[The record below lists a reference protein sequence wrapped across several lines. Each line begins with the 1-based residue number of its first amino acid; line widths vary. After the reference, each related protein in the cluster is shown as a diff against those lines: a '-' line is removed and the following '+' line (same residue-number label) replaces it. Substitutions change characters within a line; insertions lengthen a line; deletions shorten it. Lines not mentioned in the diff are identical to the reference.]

1 MKPALFVSVFALV
14 FAFHA
19 FAQAPAVPASP
30 APAVAAPAAPAAPVV
45 APVADPAA
53 PAAAE
58 VPAAA
63 PEVAPVPDVVKVEGD
78 KVTVNDIVTDAKGV
92 ADAVKA
98 YQDVKKEGD
107 KQTARLALMALLAAI
122 FKILLSCVKFTS
134 EFWKGKRGK
143 TALRITTLSLGVIV
157 ALVSHFAAGE
167 SWTSAIMLGVS
178 GPLAISI
185 HELFDIV
192 VNLVQ
197 KKPAGP
203 AK

>member
-1 MKPALFVSVFALV
+1 MRPALFVSVFALTLSV
-14 FAFHA
+14 LAY
-19 FAQAPAVPASP
+19 AQEPAAPAVTPAAPATTVVAAPAVAPTP
-30 APAVAAPAAPAAPVV
+30 APAVAVPETPAAPVE
-45 APVADPAA
+45 A
-53 PAAAE
+53 PA
-58 VPAAA
+58 
-63 PEVAPVPDVVKVEGD
+63 VVKVEGD

-98 YQDVKKEGD
+98 YQAEKKEGD
-107 KQTARLALMALLAAI
+107 KHAARLALMALLAAV

-134 EFWKGKRGK
+134 EFWKGKKGK
-143 TALRITTLSLGVIV
+143 AALRITTLSLGIVV

-178 GPLAISI
+178 GPLAISV
-185 HELFDIV
+185 HELFDVI

-197 KKPAGP
+197 KKPAEP